1 MKARINYKSKKTII
15 IISVALVLLI
25 VAITGTVAFVKGNRN
40 ASAAVNVDSSSSSQ
54 NGENNNGTNA
64 GLQNNGDQN
73 NGETVNDKENL
84 PNAGNNANPEE
95 TENNLNSANT
105 GNNGDNSS
113 NTNGGTTGATTGNG
127 STNGT
132 SNRNNGSSTTTTTG
146 GANVPNQDYT
156 QTTVI
161 PGRENVLVEQNT
173 EIGWSPISVAAYTAA
188 SRLKVHKPD
197 LELQK
202 YAYLDG
208 DSLEEL
214 PVNTAVQKGE
224 TITYVIKITNKGN
237 EDAKNIRT
245 IDEIP
250 EGTELVSISEG
261 GALNNEGKIAWK
273 NDIKAGETV
282 TVSFKA
288 KVTADSVNLIKNTAK
303 VNGEETPET
312 KTPIIT
318 AVKTAN
324 VVTTID
330 KEEVLEDRYAKVG
343 ETIRYTIT
351 VKNTSEVDGT
361 TVITDIIPDGTTLV
375 DGTITENGKFDKE
388 NKTIT
393 WNNVVVPAN
402 SEVSVNFDVV
412 VNAKT
417 IAGEDV
423 KSVKNTATIGNTPTE
438 EVETKVA
445 NITTVKTSEGI
456 HADGTPVTEE
466 NPLHELDRITYTLT
480 ATNNGNG
487 KGTVKISDT
496 VPEGTTLVADSIK
509 IGNDTYTE
517 KELNEGIDVTLEAGE
532 KKSIT
537 FIVTINPF
545 KDEKIVVRNADAKQ
559 DEKEVPPTDDEV
571 IKEYV
576 SIDVNKEF
584 VDKEN
589 VDELRPTEIVV
600 ALYKNAGDA
609 THIDTRTLNEQNNW
623 KASFTNL
630 DKYDFETQELIKY
643 DAKELNVDKNYTA
656 SYEKNKEKNNITLK
670 ITNTLKYESVLTNI
684 TANKVWNDNENKV
697 GARKSV
703 TFELYADGVATGKT
717 QTATADDWTVE
728 FKNVQKYNK
737 DGSEIKYTV
746 IETTQVEHYN
756 KPAYSDN
763 GLTVTNTIDYTT
775 FKTRVV
781 ATKKWIDPENAKRP
795 EVTINLYQNGSEDVY
810 ATYTLKNG
818 ETLHEFTN
826 LQKYD
831 ENGNEYLYT
840 VEEAEV
846 EGYTPEYSNDT
857 LTITNVIN
865 QENTVTISG
874 KKTWIAPAGTTYPT
888 ITIKLYKNGIFEN
901 KVELTNGTTNYEF
914 NNLPKYKVDENGQ
927 YELDENGNVQ
937 LNKYTVE
944 EDAVDGYTS
953 VKAQNGFDFIN
964 TINQEKITI
973 NGTKTWIDPQ
983 GTTHDPITI
992 NLLRDGKKINSTT
1005 LANGTTS
1012 YEFKDLD
1019 RYDLSDG
1026 HEYVYKVEEINVKG
1040 YQTSYAGEYNE
1051 QITNTINQEKLS
1063 INGTKTWIDP
1073 QGTTHNPIT
1082 INLLRD
1088 GKNVDHVTLAN
1099 GTTTYKFEN
1108 LDKFAQDGHIY
1119 KYTIVEEAVEGYTPT
1134 YSGEYNEN
1142 ITNTINQDN
1151 TVSVTGVKIWVDP
1164 QGTTHN
1170 PITINL
1176 LRDGKNVDHVTL
1188 ANGTTNYKFE
1198 NLDKYAPD
1206 GHIYKYTVS
1215 EDAVDGYQTT
1225 YGENTITNTI
1235 NQEKLSI
1242 NGTKTWIDPQGTE
1255 HKEITVNLLRDNEK
1269 VNFVTLANGITN
1281 YEFKDLEKY
1290 APDGHIYKYKVEEE
1304 NVSGYTTSYTG
1315 EYNENI
1321 TNTINQEKVSING
1334 EKKWVA
1340 PTGTKFPTITINL
1353 LRDGEK
1359 IDSKELV
1366 NGTTS
1371 YSFENL
1377 DRYDLINGHEY
1388 EYTVSEEKV
1397 EGYTTSYSDDKKST
1411 ITNTIEQKY
1420 KTISGTKTWIA
1431 PAGTIYPNIEITL
1444 YRNGE
1449 EYKTITLESG
1459 KTSYEF
1465 KDLETYA
1472 PDGSIYNYS
1481 VEETKLS
1488 NYTSEK
1494 AENGVDFIN
1503 TIKQEQVSVR
1513 GSKTWVIPAGKIVPT
1528 ITINL
1533 LRDGEKVNSVE
1544 LTNGTTSYSFEN
1556 LDRYDLT
1563 DGHEYKYTVS
1573 EGTVEGYKSEQNE
1586 NNFTNTI
1593 EQDNTVIVS
1602 GNKTWVTPAGTTHPT
1617 VTINLL
1623 KNGEQYKTTT
1633 IANGNTTYEF
1643 TGLPKY
1649 KTDANGNFV
1658 LDVNGNIELNE
1669 YTVEEAELN
1678 GYTSEKAANGVDFV
1692 NTIDQELISISG
1704 EKTWVDPE
1712 GTTLVHPE
1720 ITINLIKNGTKASA
1734 IKLANGNTKYEFT
1747 ELPKYKTDENG
1758 KYVLDSNGNVQLNRY
1773 TIEEENV
1780 RNYTTSYN
1788 GYNITNTF
1796 NQDIQGTVEITT
1808 TTTSQTSVKTPL
1820 DVVFV
1825 LDISGSM
1832 NDNDKDKTMVD
1843 SVNTAISTIM
1853 NENPESRIGVVAYSS
1868 TYNSSLANANNA
1880 TTLLP
1885 LGKYTPKT
1893 TGKYLTLQEGVLRG
1907 NNEKYDTI
1915 TTNVNE
1921 KKNQTLN
1928 VYGGTYTQAG
1938 IKEGA
1943 GILTSANTKFTTTVN
1958 GKQKEI
1964 TRTPVMILLSD
1975 GDPTYYNENYTTLS
1989 GKKYGNGSDTTENEA
2004 YYTIKTANYYK
2015 QQITSHYYGTTGTK
2029 SKFYTI
2035 GLNLSGT
2042 LSETIL
2048 NPTSENVNK
2057 CNDEGTEG
2065 GYFTWRNVKGKLY
2078 DKIIADGSAGKYSY
2092 ADQSYVG
2099 SMTTSDLQSIFNTI
2113 INDNST
2119 STETRDIT
2127 VEESDA
2133 RRVNLE
2139 GIDTSKEFT
2148 LTIGSHSYNFAQA
2161 QTAGYVK
2168 GNNTDGYYV
2177 DISNV
2182 AKGTTI
2188 SISYNK

>member
-1 MKARINYKSKKTII
+1 MKARINYRSKRTII
-15 IISVALVLLI
+15 IISIAVVLLI
-25 VAITGTVAFVKGNRN
+25 AAIAGTVAFVKGNKD
-40 ASAAVNVDSSSSSQ
+40 AAAAMPDDNHGTSQ
-54 NGENNNGTNA
+54 NDGTNA
-64 GLQNNGDQN
+64 GLPNNGDQN
-73 NGETVNDKENL
+73 DGSDQNNDGTTLPTDGDNTNPADSNNNDNNGSTTNDGTTGTNGA
-84 PNAGNNANPEE
+84 NGSTTGTTNGANTGANAGTTTGTTTAGNN
-95 TENNLNSANT
+95 
-105 GNNGDNSS
+105 
-113 NTNGGTTGATTGNG
+113 
-127 STNGT
+127 
-132 SNRNNGSSTTTTTG
+132 
-146 GANVPNQDYT
+146 GANVPNQDYAQT
-156 QTTVI
+156 TTVI
-161 PGRENVLVEQNT
+161 TENPWEKK

-188 SRLKVHKPD
+188 SKLKVHKPD
-197 LELQK
+197 LDLQK

-237 EDAKNIRT
+237 EDTNGIRT
-245 IDEIP
+245 IDSIP
-250 EGTELVSISEG
+250 EGTELASISEG
-261 GALNNEGKIAWK
+261 GALNNDGKIVWK
-273 NDIKAGETV
+273 NDIKAGKTV
-282 TVSFKA
+282 TVSFKVI
-288 KVTADSVNLIKNTAK
+288 VTADSIDLINNIAK

-312 KTPIIT
+312 KTPVIT
-318 AVKTAN
+318 ANKTAQ
-324 VVTTID
+324 VVTIVD
-330 KEEVLEDRYAKVG
+330 KEEVLENRDAKVG

-351 VKNTSEVDGT
+351 AKNTTEVDGT
-361 TVITDIIPDGTTLV
+361 TVIKDSIPDGTSFV
-375 DGTITENGKFDKE
+375 DGTITEKGNFDKE
-388 NKTIT
+388 NGTIT
-393 WNNVVVPAN
+393 WNNVVVPAKG
-402 SEVSVNFDVV
+402 EVSVSFDVV
-412 VNAKT
+412 VNEKT
-417 IAGEDV
+417 TAGEVV
-423 KSVKNTATIGNTPTE
+423 KSVSNTATIGNTPTE

-487 KGTVKISDT
+487 NGTVKISDT

-509 IGNDTYTE
+509 IENDTYTE
-517 KELNEGIDVTLEAGE
+517 KELNEGIDVNLEAGE

-643 DAKELNVDKNYTA
+643 DAKELDVDKNYTA
-656 SYEKNKEKNNITLK
+656 SYEKNQEKNNITLK

-775 FKTRVV
+775 FKTSVV

-826 LQKYD
+826 LPKYD

-865 QENTVTISG
+865 QENTVKISG
-874 KKTWIAPAGTTYPT
+874 TKTWIAPEGKAFPT

-937 LNKYTVE
+937 LNVYTVE
-944 EDAVDGYTS
+944 EADVKGYTS
-953 VKAQNGFDFIN
+953 KKAENGFDFTN
-964 TINQEKITI
+964 TINQEKIT
-973 NGTKTWIDPQ
+973 
-983 GTTHDPITI
+983 
-992 NLLRDGKKINSTT
+992 
-1005 LANGTTS
+1005 
-1012 YEFKDLD
+1012 
-1019 RYDLSDG
+1019 
-1026 HEYVYKVEEINVKG
+1026 
-1040 YQTSYAGEYNE
+1040 
-1051 QITNTINQEKLS
+1051 
-1063 INGTKTWIDP
+1063 
-1073 QGTTHNPIT
+1073 
-1082 INLLRD
+1082 
-1088 GKNVDHVTLAN
+1088 
-1099 GTTTYKFEN
+1099 
-1108 LDKFAQDGHIY
+1108 
-1119 KYTIVEEAVEGYTPT
+1119 
-1134 YSGEYNEN
+1134 
-1142 ITNTINQDN
+1142 
-1151 TVSVTGVKIWVDP
+1151 
-1164 QGTTHN
+1164 
-1170 PITINL
+1170 
-1176 LRDGKNVDHVTL
+1176 
-1188 ANGTTNYKFE
+1188 
-1198 NLDKYAPD
+1198 
-1206 GHIYKYTVS
+1206 
-1215 EDAVDGYQTT
+1215 
-1225 YGENTITNTI
+1225 
-1235 NQEKLSI
+1235 I

-1269 VNFVTLANGITN
+1269 VNSVTLANGTTN
-1281 YEFKDLEKY
+1281 YEFKDLDKY
-1290 APDGHIYKYKVEEE
+1290 ATDGHIYNYKVEEE
-1304 NVSGYTTSYTG
+1304 NVSGYTTSYAG
-1315 EYNENI
+1315 EYNKNI

-1359 IDSKELV
+1359 VDSKELV

-1449 EYKTITLESG
+1449 EYKTIKLESG

-1472 PDGSIYNYS
+1472 PDGSVYNYS

-1573 EGTVEGYKSEQNE
+1573 EDTVEGYKSEQNE

-1602 GNKTWVTPAGTTHPT
+1602 GNKTWVTPVGTTHPT

-1720 ITINLIKNGTKASA
+1720 ITINLIKNGTKAST

-1907 NNEKYDTI
+1907 NNETYDTI

-2004 YYTIKTANYYK
+2004 YYTIRTANYYK
-2015 QQITSHYYGTTGTK
+2015 QQITSHYYGTTETK

-2035 GLNLSGT
+2035 GLNMSGT

>member
-1 MKARINYKSKKTII
+1 MGVKKLKARINYRSKRTII
-15 IISVALVLLI
+15 IISIAVVLLI
-25 VAITGTVAFVKGNRN
+25 AAIAGTVAFVKGNRD
-40 ASAAVNVDSSSSSQ
+40 AAAAMPEDNPGTSQ
-54 NGENNNGTNA
+54 NDRTNA
-64 GLQNNGDQN
+64 GLPNNGDQN
-73 NGETVNDKENL
+73 NGSDQNNDGTTL
-84 PNAGNNANPEE
+84 PTDGDNTNPADSNNNDNNGSTTNDGTTGTNGANGSTTGTTNGTNTGANAGTTTGTTTAGNN
-95 TENNLNSANT
+95 
-105 GNNGDNSS
+105 
-113 NTNGGTTGATTGNG
+113 
-127 STNGT
+127 
-132 SNRNNGSSTTTTTG
+132 

-156 QTTVI
+156 QTTTVI
-161 PGRENVLVEQNT
+161 TENPWET
-173 EIGWSPISVAAYTAA
+173 KEIGWSPISVAAYTAA
-188 SRLKVHKPD
+188 SKLKVHKPD
-197 LELQK
+197 LDLQK

-237 EDAKNIRT
+237 EDVNGIRT

-250 EGTELVSISEG
+250 EGTELASISEG
-261 GALNNEGKIAWK
+261 GALNNDGKIVWK

-282 TVSFKA
+282 TVSFKVV
-288 KVTADSVNLIKNTAK
+288 VTTDYIDLINNIAK

-312 KTPIIT
+312 KTPVIT
-318 AVKTAN
+318 ANKTAQ
-324 VVTTID
+324 VVTIVD
-330 KEEVLEDRYAKVG
+330 KEEVLENRDAKVG

-351 VKNTSEVDGT
+351 AKNTTGVDGT
-361 TVITDIIPDGTTLV
+361 TVIKDSIPEGTSFIEE
-375 DGTITENGKFDKE
+375 TITEKGNFDKE
-388 NKTIT
+388 NGTIT
-393 WNNVVVPAN
+393 WNNVVVPAKG
-402 SEVSVNFDVV
+402 EVSVSFDVV
-412 VNAKT
+412 VNEKT
-417 IAGEDV
+417 TAGEVV
-423 KSVKNTATIGNTPTE
+423 KSVSNTATIGNTSTE

-656 SYEKNKEKNNITLK
+656 SYEKNQEKNNITLK

-775 FKTRVV
+775 FKTSVL

-818 ETLHEFTN
+818 ETSHEFTN
-826 LQKYD
+826 LPKYD

-865 QENTVTISG
+865 QENTVKISG
-874 KKTWIAPAGTTYPT
+874 TKTWIAPEGKAFPT

-937 LNKYTVE
+937 LNVYTVE
-944 EDAVDGYTS
+944 EADVKGYTS
-953 VKAQNGFDFIN
+953 KKAENGFDFTN

-1073 QGTTHNPIT
+1073 Q
-1082 INLLRD
+1082 
-1088 GKNVDHVTLAN
+1088 
-1099 GTTTYKFEN
+1099 E
-1108 LDKFAQDGHIY
+1108 
-1119 KYTIVEEAVEGYTPT
+1119 
-1134 YSGEYNEN
+1134 
-1142 ITNTINQDN
+1142 
-1151 TVSVTGVKIWVDP
+1151 
-1164 QGTTHN
+1164 
-1170 PITINL
+1170 
-1176 LRDGKNVDHVTL
+1176 
-1188 ANGTTNYKFE
+1188 
-1198 NLDKYAPD
+1198 
-1206 GHIYKYTVS
+1206 
-1215 EDAVDGYQTT
+1215 
-1225 YGENTITNTI
+1225 
-1235 NQEKLSI
+1235 
-1242 NGTKTWIDPQGTE
+1242 TE

-1269 VNFVTLANGITN
+1269 VNSVTLANGTTN
-1281 YEFKDLEKY
+1281 YEFKDLDKY
-1290 APDGHIYKYKVEEE
+1290 ATDGHIYNYKVEEE
-1304 NVSGYTTSYTG
+1304 NVSGYTTSYAG

-1359 IDSKELV
+1359 VDSKELV

-1449 EYKTITLESG
+1449 EYKTIKLESG

-1472 PDGSIYNYS
+1472 PDGSVYNYS

-1573 EGTVEGYKSEQNE
+1573 EDTVEGYKSEQNE

-1602 GNKTWVTPAGTTHPT
+1602 GNKTWVTPVGTTHPT

-1720 ITINLIKNGTKASA
+1720 ITINLIKNGTKAST

-1907 NNEKYDTI
+1907 NNETYDTI

-2004 YYTIKTANYYK
+2004 YYTIRTANYYK

-2035 GLNLSGT
+2035 GLNMSGT

-2182 AKGTTI
+2182 AKGITI